1 MCFEKPLLWWLF
13 ETHVASAYLRDICE
27 VSAGYGLLGSRG
39 EASHR
44 QVHNS

>member
-1 MCFEKPLLWWLF
+1 MCFEKPLLWWLL
-13 ETHVASAYLRDICE
+13 ETHVASACLRDAGCE
-27 VSAGYGLLGSRG
+27 LLGSRG